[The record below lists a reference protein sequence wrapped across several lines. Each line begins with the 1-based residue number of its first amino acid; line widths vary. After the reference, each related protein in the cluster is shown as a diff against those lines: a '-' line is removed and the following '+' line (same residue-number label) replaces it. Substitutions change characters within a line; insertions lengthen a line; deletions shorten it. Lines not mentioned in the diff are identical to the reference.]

1 MEETVFLENLGSTGC
16 LVATE
21 QMALRVKM
29 VVMACPEKTVVL
41 EKTEKMERTVDLAPK
56 DPQAS
61 VVLKARRD
69 PQDPKANVV
78 MMDATELPGDRGCLS
93 TTIPWRKNCSY
104 RLLLHRITLA

>member
-41 EKTEKMERTVDLAPK
+41 EKTEKMERTVSSFI
-56 DPQAS
+56 Q
-61 VVLKARRD
+61 
-69 PQDPKANVV
+69 N
-78 MMDATELPGDRGCLS
+78 
-93 TTIPWRKNCSY
+93 
-104 RLLLHRITLA
+104 LHSKTYS